1 MGGGT
6 DARSGCQR
14 ARCTK
19 VGELDHLPKE
29 INVSNSSFTH
39 SERQSSSSLADQGG
53 EWSTAVLGGGCFWCT
68 EAVFKALKGVHAVQS
83 GYCGG
88 EVDHPT
94 YEQVCGK
101 QTGHIEVI
109 KIDFDP
115 AIINFA
121 ELLDVFF
128 ATHDP
133 TTPGRQGNDVG
144 PQYQSAIFYQNPEQ
158 LRISKEFVADLD
170 SSKRF
175 SDSICTEIRPAETFW
190 PAEHYHA
197 DYFSLHPEQGY
208 CQMVIA
214 PKVSKF
220 KKQFFDKLSH

>member
-1 MGGGT
+1 MSQLSMPN
-6 DARSGCQR
+6 ALSP
-14 ARCTK
+14 
-19 VGELDHLPKE
+19 E
-29 INVSNSSFTH
+29 
-39 SERQSSSSLADQGG
+39 QSSAQATPQGLA
-53 EWSTAVLGGGCFWCT
+53 SAVLGGGCFWCT
-68 EAVFKALKGVHAVQS
+68 EAVFIALRGVHAVQS

-88 EVDHPT
+88 QIEHPT
-94 YEQVCGK
+94 YEQVCAK

-115 AIINFA
+115 AVITYA
-121 ELLDVFF
+121 ELLEVFF

-144 PQYQSAIFYQNPEQ
+144 PQYQSAIFYQNKEQ
-158 LRISKEFVADLD
+158 QGVATQYVAELVSSQQYANPIS
-170 SSKRF
+170 
-175 SDSICTEIRPAETFW
+175 TEIRPSDIFW
-190 PAEHYHA
+190 PAEQYHA

-220 KKQFFDKLSH
+220 KKQFLAKLSGE

>member
-1 MGGGT
+1 MSNLPAPNSLSSDQSGT
-6 DARSGCQR
+6 QPASQG
-14 ARCTK
+14 
-19 VGELDHLPKE
+19 
-29 INVSNSSFTH
+29 
-39 SERQSSSSLADQGG
+39 LA
-53 EWSTAVLGGGCFWCT
+53 SAVFGGGCFWCT
-68 EAVFKALKGVHAVQS
+68 EAVFKALIGVHAVQS

-88 EVDHPT
+88 QIAHPT

-101 QTGHIEVI
+101 QTGHIEVV

-115 AIINFA
+115 AIITYA
-121 ELLDVFF
+121 ELLEVFF

-144 PQYQSAIFYQNPEQ
+144 PQYESAIFFQSDEQ
-158 LRISKEFVADLD
+158 QKIAKQFVAELEA
-170 SSKRF
+170 SQQFANPIS
-175 SDSICTEIRPAETFW
+175 TEIRPSATFW
-190 PAEHYHA
+190 PAEQYHA

-220 KKQFFDKLSH
+220 KKQFLTKLSVK

>member
-1 MGGGT
+1 MSQT
-6 DARSGCQR
+6 S
-14 ARCTK
+14 
-19 VGELDHLPKE
+19 LP
-29 INVSNSSFTH
+29 I
-39 SERQSSSSLADQGG
+39 SEVQQSSLQDNQASGLA
-53 EWSTAVLGGGCFWCT
+53 SAVFGGGCFWCT

-88 EVDHPT
+88 SVPHPT
-94 YEQVCGK
+94 YEQVCSK
-101 QTGHIEVI
+101 QTGHIEVV

-115 AIINFA
+115 SAISYK
-121 ELLDVFF
+121 ELLEVFF

-144 PQYQSAIFYQNPEQ
+144 PQYQSAIFFLTDEQ
-158 LRISKEFVADLD
+158 ETIATQFVAELD
-170 SSKRF
+170 SAHRYENPV
-175 SDSICTEIRPAETFW
+175 CTEIRPSETFW

-220 KKQFFDKLSH
+220 KKQFSSKLNS

>member
-1 MGGGT
+1 MST
-6 DARSGCQR
+6 LSMPNTQPSEQSNVQAARQDVAS
-14 ARCTK
+14 
-19 VGELDHLPKE
+19 
-29 INVSNSSFTH
+29 
-39 SERQSSSSLADQGG
+39 
-53 EWSTAVLGGGCFWCT
+53 AVFGGGCFWCT
-68 EAVFKALKGVHAVQS
+68 EAVFKALKGVQAVQS

-88 EVDHPT
+88 QFEHPT

-101 QTGHIEVI
+101 QTGHIEVV

-115 AIINFA
+115 AIITYA
-121 ELLDVFF
+121 ELLEVFF

-144 PQYQSAIFYQNPEQ
+144 PQYQSAIFYQNDEQ
-158 LRISKEFVADLD
+158 QGIATQYVAELDTSKHYANPIS
-170 SSKRF
+170 
-175 SDSICTEIRPAETFW
+175 TEIRPTDIFW
-190 PAEHYHA
+190 PAEQYHA

-220 KKQFFDKLSH
+220 KKQFLAKLSDQ